1 MNIQTGIDIIEVTR
15 IQDAIE
21 KQGEKFLQKVYTG
34 YEIEYCNN
42 TGKMKYQ
49 HYAARFAAK
58 EAIFK
63 AISSKLPAH
72 EDNILNKIEIQN
84 KQDGKPVA
92 NLEKLDLKDVISMDL
107 SLSHLEEYAIAS
119 FTILFGDGG
128 QSPYLGELGTVV
140 SHPI

>member
-1 MNIQTGIDIIEVTR
+1 MNIQTGIDIIEVKR

-21 KQGEKFLQKVYTG
+21 KQGERFLKKVYTQH
-34 YEIEYCNN
+34 EIDYCNH

-63 AISSKLPAH
+63 AISSKLPAY

-84 KQDGKPVA
+84 KPDGKPIA
-92 NLEKLDLKDVISMDL
+92 NLQALNLKNVQSMDL
-107 SLSHLEEYAIAS
+107 SLSHLQEYAVAS
-119 FTILFGDGG
+119 FTILFGDG
-128 QSPYLGELGTVV
+128 E
-140 SHPI
+140 